1 MMNSRRTSL
10 IMSFQ
15 SVELMLIFPEDFL
28 MLHYLIIQHILMT
41 LRDRLMLSSLSIRR
55 RLISLKDQ
63 LKLISLK
70 ERLNLNWSKL
80 CFIRLSSLKNFFAF
94 KFSSCSILTLILKRS
109 YSSKPIQVLQFSSSS
124 KPNQELKL
132 SPSFRV
138 VRRWSFILGEV
149 TRRLHTHEELERAAI
164 HLGFSDDFLV
174 FQDPRCIKVGEI
186 PWFILVHV
194 VQLLL

>member
-1 MMNSRRTSL
+1 
-10 IMSFQ
+10 
-15 SVELMLIFPEDFL
+15 MLIFPEDFL
-28 MLHYLIIQHILMT
+28 MLHYLSIQQILIT

-109 YSSKPIQVLQFSSSS
+109 YSSKPI
-124 KPNQELKL
+124 
-132 SPSFRV
+132 
-138 VRRWSFILGEV
+138 
-149 TRRLHTHEELERAAI
+149 
-164 HLGFSDDFLV
+164 
-174 FQDPRCIKVGEI
+174 
-186 PWFILVHV
+186 
-194 VQLLL
+194 